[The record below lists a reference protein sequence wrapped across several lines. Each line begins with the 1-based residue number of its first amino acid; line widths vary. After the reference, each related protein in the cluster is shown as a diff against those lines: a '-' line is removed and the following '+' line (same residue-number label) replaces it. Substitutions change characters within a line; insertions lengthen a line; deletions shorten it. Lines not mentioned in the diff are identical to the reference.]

1 MMVRFRTWLKG
12 FFGTVGVGL
21 TLRVASYEPHDTEH
35 AMLESGRRTL
45 SSAILS
51 AGLPGPPA

>member
-1 MMVRFRTWLKG
+1 MVRFRTWLKG
-12 FFGTVGVGL
+12 FLGAVGVGL
-21 TLRVASYEPHDTEH
+21 TLRVASYEPHDDTEH

>member
-1 MMVRFRTWLKG
+1 MVRFRTWLKG
-12 FFGTVGVGL
+12 FFGTVVVGL

>member
-1 MMVRFRTWLKG
+1 MVRFLTWWKG
-12 FFGTVGVGL
+12 FFGAVGVGL
-21 TLRVASYEPHDTEH
+21 TLRVASCEPHDTEH

-45 SSAILS
+45 SSSILS